1 MKTSHSAALALAG
14 LAAGGL
20 LLTGCAGTSQV
31 SSKSEKAPII
41 TKVRPHIGGGMMV
54 IAPIT
59 VSFQDTGVATDYT
72 LARGQSLVFVPT
84 DASTIADWT
93 VSSDPSGIVDFT
105 AGGTRDGATF
115 NPGIQAVGD
124 GTTTV
129 TITNAK
135 DNSSYTF
142 TVTVSGPSLAPGQ
155 VQNY

>member
-1 MKTSHSAALALAG
+1 MNRKPTTALAVAG
-14 LAAGGL
+14 FAAGVL
-20 LLTGCAGTSQV
+20 LLSGCTATAHATNSQV
-31 SSKSEKAPII
+31 QPKATHAPA
-41 TKVRPHIGGGMMV
+41 IGKGAMV
-54 IAPIT
+54 LAPQM
-59 VSFQDTGVATDYT
+59 VSFQDAGIATDYT

-93 VSSDPSGIVDFT
+93 VTSDPSGIVDFT
-105 AGGTRDGATF
+105 AGGIRDGATF
-115 NPGIQAVGD
+115 NPGIQGIGD

-129 TITNAK
+129 TITNTK